1 MNSARIEALA
11 AAILVAVAAGL
22 LLMSMQFPTASRIF
36 PIMVL
41 VALLVAALMW
51 LVRSLLAGKKG
62 VNDEPGAPAS
72 NRRQL
77 LGAAA
82 LTAAYGVGVSVSSF
96 FIPTVIYIPA
106 MAFVLGNRNLPV
118 TIASGTGFAAIVYVV
133 FVWLF
138 ERPIPLI

>member
-11 AAILVAVAAGL
+11 AAFLIAAAAGL
-22 LLMSMQFPTASRIF
+22 LLMSMQFPTASGIF

-41 VALLVAALMW
+41 VALLVATLIW
-51 LVRSLLAGKKG
+51 LARSLLAGQKAADG
-62 VNDEPGAPAS
+62 GPGTPVS

-77 LGAAA
+77 YGAAA

-96 FIPTVIYIPA
+96 FIPTVIFIPA

-118 TIASGTGFAAIVYVV
+118 TIASAAGFVVIVYVV
-133 FVWLF
+133 FVWAF

>member
-1 MNSARIEALA
+1 MNSSRIEALA
-11 AAILVAVAAGL
+11 AAVLIAAASGL
-22 LLMSMQFPTASRIF
+22 LLKSTQFPAASGIF

-41 VALLVAALMW
+41 VALLIATLIW
-51 LVRSLLAGKKG
+51 LVRSLLAGQKG
-62 VNDEPGAPAS
+62 ADGEPGAPAS

-77 LGAAA
+77 YGAAA
-82 LTAAYGVGVSVSSF
+82 LTAVYGVGVSLSSF
-96 FIPTVIYIPA
+96 FIPTIIYIPA

-118 TIASGTGFAAIVYVV
+118 TIASGTGFVVIVYVV

>member
-1 MNSARIEALA
+1 MNQARVEALA
-11 AAILVAVAAGL
+11 AAFLIAAAAVL
-22 LLMSMQFPTASRIF
+22 LLMSLQFPTASAIF
-36 PIMVL
+36 PVMVL
-41 VALLVAALMW
+41 VALLIATLIW
-51 LVRSLLAGKKG
+51 LVRSLLAGQKNTDAETG
-62 VNDEPGAPAS
+62 PPVS

-77 LGAAA
+77 YGAAA

-96 FIPTVIYIPA
+96 FIPTVLYIPA

-118 TIASGTGFAAIVYVV
+118 TIASGIGFVVTVYVV

>member
-1 MNSARIEALA
+1 MNSARMEALA
-11 AAILVAVAAGL
+11 AAILIAVAAGL

-41 VALLVAALMW
+41 AALLVAAVMW
-51 LVRSLLAGKKG
+51 LARSLLAGQKAA
-62 VNDEPGAPAS
+62 NDGPEAPAS
-72 NRRQL
+72 NRRQVF
-77 LGAAA
+77 GAAA
-82 LTAAYGVGVSVSSF
+82 LTAVYGVGVSLSSF

-118 TIASGTGFAAIVYVV
+118 TIASGVGFAVVVYVV

>member
-11 AAILVAVAAGL
+11 AAILIAAAAGL
-22 LLMSMQFPTASRIF
+22 LLRSMQFPNASRIF

-41 VALLVAALMW
+41 VALLVAATIW
-51 LVRSLLAGKKG
+51 LVRSLLAGKRG
-62 VNDEPGAPAS
+62 VNDGPEAPAS

-77 LGAAA
+77 FGAAA
-82 LTAAYGVGVSVSSF
+82 LTAAYGVGVSLSSF

-118 TIASGTGFAAIVYVV
+118 TIASGAGFSVMVYVV